1 MKIYEFTPIGE
12 FDPDK
17 NIDKSITRDDL
28 KALIDYL
35 IKDIKDPSIEENQE
49 EPTPEEIV
57 MEKFV
62 EEPPVEELV
71 IPLLE
76 KLYEYESKEHYTPEP
91 APTEGTSH
99 ITDRGTVPKYDSLF
113 TGAIYDMLHEIQM
126 LQKQTTG
133 FLNDMACQM
142 PNLMHR
148 HQVNPVDS
156 KYISLARNNSPI
168 KEQKQKVAV
177 VVWDKPKRN
186 YLHVV
191 KKTEY
196 PFK

>member
-17 NIDKSITRDDL
+17 NIDKSISRDDL

-35 IKDIKDPSIEENQE
+35 IKDIKNPENEEIQE

-57 MEKFV
+57 MEKFE
-62 EEPPVEELV
+62 EEPPVEEII

-99 ITDRGTVPKYDSLF
+99 ITDRGTVPKYDSMF

-126 LQKQTTG
+126 LQKQTNG
-133 FLNDMACQM
+133 FLNDMAYQM
-142 PNLMHR
+142 PDLMHR
-148 HQVNPVDS
+148 HQVNPVNS

-168 KEQKQKVAV
+168 KEQKRKVAV